1 MGTMP
6 DEHDD
11 EPLLAPDEG
20 APICACGVTMLP
32 DGAGGFAC
40 DNPDCEAYGESA

>member
-1 MGTMP
+1 MT
-6 DEHDD
+6 HDD
-11 EPLLAPDEG
+11 EPLLEPDDG

-40 DNPDCEAYGESA
+40 DNPDCESYGEST

>member
-1 MGTMP
+1 M
-6 DEHDD
+6 DDD
-11 EPLLAPDEG
+11 EPLLEPDAG

-32 DGAGGFAC
+32 DGADGFVC